1 MSELLAIGV
10 SHKTAPVEVR
20 ERLALT
26 EARAVEFLRDLHGV
40 SEIQEVVAVSTCNR
54 TELYLVVNDPVE
66 AESAVLGMLARQA
79 SIRPTALAG
88 AIYSHRNCDAARHL
102 YRVSSGLDSMIVGE
116 DQIQGQVKRAYEAA
130 LTKETTGPLTNHLFR
145 AALATGKRVRTETAL
160 GEGHLSLPSVSA
172 MLAKETLGDLTG
184 RQVVII
190 GTGES
195 SELAA
200 RALADAG
207 GALVFVATRR
217 RDRAVSLAERF
228 NSESV
233 SFDELPEAMVRADV
247 VVSATSSPHLL
258 IESDAL
264 AQVMAAREGRPMLMI
279 DLAVPRD
286 IEGACGE
293 LDGVSLYDI
302 DDLEAVVVRNRK
314 VRQGEARKAE
324 GIVEE
329 EIQSFATW
337 LGSLEVLPTL
347 SALRTHA
354 TEIAEQ
360 VVAENAGH
368 WESASERDLER
379 VQALSRAIVNRLLHH
394 PTARIKELRDDRVHA
409 RMALVR
415 DLFGLSVDDQGA
427 IQDAAADAEALTE
440 IRHPRQ
446 RARAVAG
453 ALGCG
458 RARGPRGGDGDRRD
472 HHCRRPRRAAD

>member
-10 SHKTAPVEVR
+10 SHKTAPLEVR

-26 EARAVEFLRDLHGV
+26 EARAADFLRDLHGV
-40 SEIQEVVAVSTCNR
+40 PEIQEVVTISTCNR
-54 TELYLVVNDPVE
+54 TELYLVVNDPLE
-66 AESAVLGMLARQA
+66 AETTVLGMLARQA
-79 SIRPTALAG
+79 SIRPTALSG

-102 YRVSSGLDSMIVGE
+102 YRVSAGLESMIVGE

-130 LTKETTGPLTNHLFR
+130 LAKETAGPLTNHLFR

-172 MLAKETLGDLTG
+172 MLARDALGDLNG
-184 RQVVII
+184 RLAVVI

-195 SELAA
+195 SELAG
-200 RALADAG
+200 RALGDAG
-207 GALVFVATRR
+207 ASLVFVANRR
-217 RDRAVSLAERF
+217 RGRAVSLAERF
-228 NSESV
+228 GATSI
-233 SFDELPEAMVRADV
+233 SFDELPEALVRADV
-247 VVSATSSPHLL
+247 VVSATSSPHML
-258 IESDAL
+258 IEAQEL
-264 AQVMAAREGRPMLMI
+264 AEVMRAREGRPMLMI

-286 IEGACGE
+286 IDAACGD
-293 LDGVSLYDI
+293 LDGVSLYDV
-302 DDLEAVVVRNRK
+302 DDLDAVAARTRR

-347 SALRTHA
+347 AALRTHA
-354 TEIAEQ
+354 TQIAEQ
-360 VVAENAGH
+360 VVSENEGH

-379 VQALSRAIVNRLLHH
+379 VEAIARAIINRLLHH

-415 DLFGLSVDDQGA
+415 DLFGLTVDDEGA
-427 IQDAAADAEALTE
+427 IEDAAADTGALSE
-440 IRHPRQ
+440 IRRLPQSRH
-446 RARAVAG
+446 
-453 ALGCG
+453 
-458 RARGPRGGDGDRRD
+458 
-472 HHCRRPRRAAD
+472 

>member
-1 MSELLAIGV
+1 MSELLVIGV

-26 EARAVEFLRDLHGV
+26 EARAADFLRDLHGV
-40 SEIQEVVAVSTCNR
+40 SEIQEVVTISTCNR

-102 YRVSSGLDSMIVGE
+102 YRVSSGLESMIVGE

-130 LTKETTGPLTNHLFR
+130 LAKETAGPLTNHLFK

-160 GEGHLSLPSVSA
+160 SEGHLSLPSVSA
-172 MLAKETLGDLTG
+172 MLARETLGNLDG
-184 RQVVII
+184 RLVVVI

-207 GALVFVATRR
+207 GSLVFVATRR
-217 RDRAVSLAERF
+217 RDRAISMADRF
-228 NSESV
+228 HATSV
-233 SFDELPEAMVRADV
+233 SFDDLPEVLDRADV
-247 VVSATSSPHLL
+247 LVSATSSPHLL
-258 IESDAL
+258 IESEEL
-264 AQVMAAREGRPMLMI
+264 SEVMAARAGRPMLLI

-286 IEGACGE
+286 IDAACGE
-293 LDGVSLYDI
+293 LEGVSLYDI
-302 DDLEAVVVRNRK
+302 DDLDAVVARNRR

-347 SALRTHA
+347 AALRTHA
-354 TEIAEQ
+354 ADIAEH
-360 VVAENAGH
+360 VVSENEGR
-368 WESASERDLER
+368 WESASDRDLER
-379 VQALSRAIVNRLLHH
+379 VDAIARAIVNRLLHH

-415 DLFGLSVDDQGA
+415 DLFGLSVDDGGA
-427 IQDAAADAEALTE
+427 IEDAAADTEALSE
-440 IRHPRQ
+440 IRQLPQ
-446 RARAVAG
+446 S
-453 ALGCG
+453 
-458 RARGPRGGDGDRRD
+458 RR
-472 HHCRRPRRAAD
+472 